1 MQVYTD
7 NLKTERVVYLDENNR
22 EVRYIR
28 FKDVRNKWKCGSL
41 NPLELEYLADFTNE
55 MNTIGDKEDY
65 PNVLAMIEPSRAVG
79 SSDDISTSAPR
90 GADASCV
97 NKTKGENTW
106 Q

>member
-7 NLKTERVVYLDENNR
+7 NLKTERVIYLDENGW
-22 EVRYIR
+22 EVHYIR

-65 PNVLAMIEPSRAVG
+65 PNVIAMIETIEGGWITR
-79 SSDDISTSAPR
+79 
-90 GADASCV
+90 
-97 NKTKGENTW
+97 
-106 Q
+106 